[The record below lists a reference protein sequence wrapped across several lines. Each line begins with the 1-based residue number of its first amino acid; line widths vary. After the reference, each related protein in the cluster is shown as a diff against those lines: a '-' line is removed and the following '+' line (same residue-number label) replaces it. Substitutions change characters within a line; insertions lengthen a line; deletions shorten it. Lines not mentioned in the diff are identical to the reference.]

1 MRHQYSFLCN
11 SFCYYVDQALQAPNE
26 KLFAERYWY
35 RITDLA
41 TMQWPVLGTLVDY
54 NQTLNT
60 NVKSFGYIHLVGI
73 AEGMSS
79 FLNSRLL
86 FEFDD
91 EEDDFTDDQ
100 LFQETQ
106 ASALIK
112 QILDDYQALHPFAQD
127 GLTIGAYCGLEVQ
140 PIIAGI
146 DSHLADFLADREEPF
161 ALSVNIFSDSK
172 DDSAVM
178 RWLNAWKERWQQAE
192 LSSGMKHYSNC
203 RISIAYRVVS
213 REDNAEQFKRLL
225 KQTEMDIMI
234 FSDFIDLMGS
244 RFEPI
249 ADGLYVD
256 DYRRFPVLE
265 KVCCK
270 KSGGGQDYKRER
282 VLSNQRFQLGSIYTE
297 VMVRLKNKHAN
308 PEDRHVV
315 ISYSDFYPW
324 VEIIDEAHAHSNWV
338 LLAMNVL

>member
-1 MRHQYSFLCN
+1 
-11 SFCYYVDQALQAPNE
+11 VDQALQAPNE

-192 LSSGMKHYSNC
+192 LSSGMKHYSK
-203 RISIAYRVVS
+203 SITLHC
-213 REDNAEQFKRLL
+213 F
-225 KQTEMDIMI
+225 
-234 FSDFIDLMGS
+234 
-244 RFEPI
+244 
-249 ADGLYVD
+249 
-256 DYRRFPVLE
+256 
-265 KVCCK
+265 CK
-270 KSGGGQDYKRER
+270 A
-282 VLSNQRFQLGSIYTE
+282 L
-297 VMVRLKNKHAN
+297 
-308 PEDRHVV
+308 
-315 ISYSDFYPW
+315 
-324 VEIIDEAHAHSNWV
+324 
-338 LLAMNVL
+338 